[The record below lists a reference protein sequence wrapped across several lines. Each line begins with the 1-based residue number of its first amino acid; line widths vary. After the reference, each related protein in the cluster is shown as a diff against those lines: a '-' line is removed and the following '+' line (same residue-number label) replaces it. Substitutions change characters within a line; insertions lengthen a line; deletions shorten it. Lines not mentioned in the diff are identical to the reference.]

1 MNMVSEN
8 INYPRTLNII
18 QAAAFLG
25 AHKETIRRRVACGE
39 IPAVKI
45 GRGWRFIEQDL
56 VLYMRSQYS
65 TGVTSQGAIINRSK
79 EQWRFIKE
87 KQLGGS
93 ASPTM
98 DREYSEALGC
108 YGCTTCSTRNT
119 PPICIYIQR
128 QSDSAM

>member
-1 MNMVSEN
+1 MNIVSEN

-25 AHKETIRRRVACGE
+25 AHKETIRRRFTCGE

-45 GRGWRFIEQDL
+45 GKGWRFIEHDL

-65 TGVTSQGAIINRSK
+65 NVVTSQGAINRSK
-79 EQWRFIKE
+79 EQWRFIKG
-87 KQLGGS
+87 KQFGGS

-98 DREYSEALGC
+98 DKEYSEALGL
-108 YGCTTCSTRNT
+108 
-119 PPICIYIQR
+119 PIK
-128 QSDSAM
+128 

>member
-1 MNMVSEN
+1 MNVYNTNEN
-8 INYPRTLNII
+8 PSYFKSNTLTKTMNII
-18 QAAAFLG
+18 EASQFLG

-45 GRGWRFIEQDL
+45 GKGWRFIEHDL

-65 TGVTSQGAIINRSK
+65 TRVTSQGAMNRSK

-87 KQLGGS
+87 KQFGGS

-98 DREYSEALGC
+98 DREYSEALGL
-108 YGCTTCSTRNT
+108 
-119 PPICIYIQR
+119 PIK
-128 QSDSAM
+128 

>member
-1 MNMVSEN
+1 MSLTSETN
-8 INYPRTLNII
+8 NYPRTLNII

-45 GRGWRFIEQDL
+45 GRGWRFIEHDL

-65 TGVTSQGAIINRSK
+65 TSVTSQGAIHHRSK
-79 EQWRFIKE
+79 EQRRFIKE

-98 DREYSEALGC
+98 DREYSEALGL
-108 YGCTTCSTRNT
+108 
-119 PPICIYIQR
+119 PIK
-128 QSDSAM
+128 